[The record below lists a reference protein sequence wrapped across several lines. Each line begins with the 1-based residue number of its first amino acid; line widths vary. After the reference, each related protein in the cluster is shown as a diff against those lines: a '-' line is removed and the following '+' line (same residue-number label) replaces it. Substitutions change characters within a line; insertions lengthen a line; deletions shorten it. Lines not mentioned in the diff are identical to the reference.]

1 MDIIKEYEEKIK
13 IMLAPLGIIAKKAN
27 GTSRKYVDVD
37 VNAFIEI
44 KTLFMKTFVSYDDA
58 KLNQAINN
66 IIPTLYVIED

>member
-1 MDIIKEYEEKIK
+1 MKRKLK
-13 IMLAPLGIIAKKAN
+13 LCWRHLVLLPKKAN